1 VANNLTTRPGPNLT
15 PPNPSGQSWL
25 ARLFK
30 LLVRPVFIFII
41 LALVVGLGAL
51 ISLLAATGQV
61 GKVATAPTA
70 PPTVKPTPTLKA
82 GAVPTATIA
91 PSPTPDG
98 IIKIFITGEVKKPG
112 VYEMHEGDRIIDAVK
127 VAGGFTETADQNRV
141 DQAQRV
147 RDEMRIEI
155 PAKPPTPA
163 PASTAQPGQDA
174 AGNAVQGQV
183 QVVPTATPADSRIK
197 INTASAAELDT
208 LPGIGAVL
216 SQRILD
222 YRTKNG
228 PFHSLDDL
236 RKVQGLSASEIE
248 KIKDLIVFN

>member
-1 VANNLTTRPGPNLT
+1 MANNLTTRPGTNLP
-15 PPNPSGQSWL
+15 PPNPPGQSWL

-30 LLVRPVFIFII
+30 LLIRPVFVFII

-51 ISLLAATGQV
+51 ISLLAATEQAT
-61 GKVATAPTA
+61 KVAAAPTA
-70 PPTVKPTPTLKA
+70 SPTVKATPTLKG

-98 IIKIFITGEVKKPG
+98 VLKVFITGEVKKPG
-112 VYEMHEGDRIIDAVK
+112 VYEMRDGDRIIDAVK
-127 VAGGFTETADQNRV
+127 AAGGFTETADQNQV

-147 RDEMRIEI
+147 KDEMRIEI
-155 PAKPPTPA
+155 PARPPTPA
-163 PASTAQPGQDA
+163 PTSTAQPGQDS
-174 AGNAVQGQV
+174 AVQGQG
-183 QVVPTATPADSRIK
+183 QGAPTATPADSRIN
-197 INTASAAELDT
+197 INKASAAELDT

-216 SQRILD
+216 SQRIVD

-228 PFHSLDDL
+228 PFRSLDDL